1 MDNLWKRLKP
11 AVKKQILAEED
22 QYPFL
27 VGSIKTELKTK
38 NFWTDL
44 PVGTA
49 RQIINFSDENLWK
62 LDYTDIM
69 WGEKWIKKA

>member
-11 AVKKQILAEED
+11 AVKKQILAEEN

-27 VGSIKTELKTK
+27 VGSIKTEIKTK

-49 RQIINFSDENLWK
+49 RQIINFSDDNLWK

>member
-49 RQIINFSDENLWK
+49 RQIINFSDDNLWK

>member
-1 MDNLWKRLKP
+1 MDKLWKRLKP

-49 RQIINFSDENLWK
+49 RQIINFSDDNLWK

>member
-1 MDNLWKRLKP
+1 MENLWKRLKP

-22 QYPFL
+22 QYPYMVNSL
-27 VGSIKTELKTK
+27 KNELKT
-38 NFWTDL
+38 NSFWTDL
-44 PVGTA
+44 PIGTA
-49 RQIINFSDENLWK
+49 RQIINFSDDNLWK

>member
-1 MDNLWKRLKP
+1 MENLWKRLKP
-11 AVKKQILAEED
+11 AVKKQILAEKDE
-22 QYPFL
+22 YPYL

-49 RQIINFSDENLWK
+49 RQIINFSDDNLWK

>member
-1 MDNLWKRLKP
+1 MENLWKRLKP

-49 RQIINFSDENLWK
+49 RQIINFSDDNLWK